1 MSIESLVRHLGVVED
16 PRCQGKIEH
25 RLIDILVIAVCAV
38 IACAESWDDIALY
51 GRSKLAWLRTFLDLP
66 NGIPSH
72 DTFRRVFMLI
82 DPDAFERG
90 FAAWV
95 GSLVDSFERE
105 VIAIDGKT
113 LRRSFDRSRER
124 SPLHLV
130 SAWASEQGLVLGQ
143 RRVHEASNEI
153 TAIPELLDQ
162 LALENSIVT
171 LDAMGCQTA
180 IAEQILA
187 RGADYLLVLK
197 ANHPLGYEAVVKHFD
212 QACFRR
218 GAPQRAACDT
228 FDEAHGR
235 LVRRRVFA
243 STEAAN
249 LEALSTWPNL
259 HTVLAVESL
268 RSTNG
273 TPKVETEIRYFLSS
287 CRDDPVVLGRAIGRA
302 IRQHWAIENALHWV
316 LDVTF
321 REDDSRV
328 RDQRAARNLAVL
340 RRMAINLV
348 GRDGSTKASVR
359 ARRKRAAWND
369 DDMLQLLAGSLLRQ
383 SAQGRRPRVGPCR

>member
-1 MSIESLVRHLGVVED
+1 MMTCLLGCEERVMSIDSLVRHLGVVED

-95 GSLVDSFERE
+95 GSLVDGFERE

-113 LRRSFDRSRER
+113 LRRSFDRKRER

-153 TAIPELLDQ
+153 TAIPELLNQ

-228 FDEAHGR
+228 FDVEFWTSFDRHCQGDLHSGR
-235 LVRRRVFA
+235 FEDRLGLVRAVKPCA
-243 STEAAN
+243 SGAP
-249 LEALSTWPNL
+249 LCGCG
-259 HTVLAVESL
+259 V
-268 RSTNG
+268 
-273 TPKVETEIRYFLSS
+273 
-287 CRDDPVVLGRAIGRA
+287 
-302 IRQHWAIENALHWV
+302 
-316 LDVTF
+316 
-321 REDDSRV
+321 
-328 RDQRAARNLAVL
+328 
-340 RRMAINLV
+340 
-348 GRDGSTKASVR
+348 
-359 ARRKRAAWND
+359 
-369 DDMLQLLAGSLLRQ
+369 
-383 SAQGRRPRVGPCR
+383 

>member
-1 MSIESLVRHLGVVED
+1 MSIDSLVQHFSVVED
-16 PRCQGKIEH
+16 PRCQGKIDH

-153 TAIPELLDQ
+153 TAIPELLNQ

-243 STEAAN
+243 STEAAS

-287 CRDDPVVLGRAIGRA
+287 CRDDPIVLGRA

-359 ARRKRAAWND
+359 ARRKKAAWDND
-369 DDMLQLLAGSLLRQ
+369 YMLQLLAGSLLRQ